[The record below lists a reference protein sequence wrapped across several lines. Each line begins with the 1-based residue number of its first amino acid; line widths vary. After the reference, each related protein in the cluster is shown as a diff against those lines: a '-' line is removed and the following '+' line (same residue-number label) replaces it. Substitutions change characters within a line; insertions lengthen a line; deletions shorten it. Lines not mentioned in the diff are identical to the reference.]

1 MRRVPGSFCELQSR
15 QNKKMS
21 AHIYA
26 FREPTHRT
34 ETVLAS
40 DWEDLWICDHFSENS
55 KLASALA
62 LVHAKSAQ
70 GKFKEAIALVVLKT
84 GYVLLGLVQYSGAS
98 LPSAIEAV
106 ASTIADLHEE
116 DVRSND
122 VLAVAIEDRHG
133 FHLSFLNAVPEQAI
147 QSYISD
153 WRHRRLVELSQ
164 VKPQP
169 RLNELRERV
178 DRECV
183 DLGDRFN
190 AAISA
195 LRNRYSVSPIE
206 IEDKLPHLTWVEV
219 HNYLCARN
227 LMVARN
233 RRQALALFPLFSAL
247 AIRSDESRSFGE
259 GLRSVIDE
267 GLPLIDYVVARWDVK
282 PVAVKAIRCLGFDE
296 VGLAWTGALRP
307 LVYILSGLAPE
318 KYPKSKEQWTVF
330 WEQASTIAAVLK
342 LPLGAESIRLLMNG
356 LSRRKWRKSV
366 NLEVTL
372 IEQVRVF
379 ESFSADL
386 VRLASVWID
395 VELMEA
401 DESSQEAGLHLILS
415 SKLVSFGLEQCLRMA
430 MDWQAL
436 RADLARRLEVRKVQ
450 FPCLMESPY
459 HCDDLQIVQLR
470 SVQDLNEE
478 SGVMNHC
485 VDTYFTACQSGRS
498 VILSVR
504 QANGTRLSTFEISIK
519 RKGLSLFDVTLV
531 QQKGRSNVYP
541 SAEAVGAVRAF
552 MKYLNGIDG
561 LPLLHRFSREKQ
573 LFNHAPERVKDIQ
586 VAEHMQEFIVAKTGG
601 RIDFNKLPGARSMSL
616 PASYDLP
623 DRYG

>member
-1 MRRVPGSFCELQSR
+1 
-15 QNKKMS
+15 MS
-21 AHIYA
+21 AQIYA
-26 FREPTHRT
+26 FCEPACCT
-34 ETVLAS
+34 ETALSS
-40 DWEDLWICDHFSENS
+40 DRDDLWICDHFPEQS
-55 KLASALA
+55 KLASALG

-70 GKFKEAIALVVLKT
+70 GKFKVAIALFALAT
-84 GYVLLGLVQYSGAS
+84 GYVFFGRVKYSGAS
-98 LPSAIEAV
+98 LSSAIEAV
-106 ASTIADLHEE
+106 ASTIADLHDEN
-116 DVRSND
+116 VRSND
-122 VLAVAIEDRHG
+122 LLAIAIEDRHG
-133 FHLSFLNAVPEQAI
+133 FHLSFLTAFPEQAI
-147 QSYISD
+147 ESYIPD

-164 VKPQP
+164 LKPQP

-183 DLGDRFN
+183 DLGDRLN

-195 LRNRYSVSPIE
+195 LRNCYSVSPKE
-206 IEDKLPHLTWVEV
+206 IEDKLPHLTWVEI
-219 HNYLCARN
+219 HNYLYVQNAI
-227 LMVARN
+227 VARN
-233 RRQALALFPLFSAL
+233 RRQALLLFPSFSAL

-259 GLRSVIDE
+259 CLRSVIDE
-267 GLPLIDYVVARWDVK
+267 GQPLINYVVARWDVK

-296 VGLAWTGALRP
+296 IGFAWTDALRP

-318 KYPKSKEQWTVF
+318 KYPKTKEQWTVF
-330 WEQASTIAAVLK
+330 GEQARTIAAVLK
-342 LPLGAESIRLLMNG
+342 LPLGAESIRLLMIG

-366 NLEVTL
+366 NLEVAL

-386 VRLASVWID
+386 VRLARVWID
-395 VELMEA
+395 VDLMEA

-430 MDWQAL
+430 MDWLAL
-436 RADLARRLEVRKVQ
+436 RADLARRLEVRKVH

-459 HCDDLQIVQLR
+459 HCDDLHIVQLR
-470 SVQDLNEE
+470 SEQDLNDE
-478 SGVMNHC
+478 SGAMNHC
-485 VDTYFTACQSGRS
+485 VDTYFTACKSGRS

-519 RKGLSLFDVTLV
+519 RKGLALFDIALV
-531 QQKGRSNVYP
+531 QQKGRANVYP
-541 SAEAVGAVRAF
+541 SSEAVRAVRAF

-573 LFNHAPERVKDIQ
+573 LFNHAPERIKDIQ

-601 RIDFNKLPGARSMSL
+601 RIDFNKLRGERSISL
-616 PASYDLP
+616 PAS
-623 DRYG
+623 

>member
-1 MRRVPGSFCELQSR
+1 
-15 QNKKMS
+15 MS

-26 FREPTHRT
+26 FREPAHRT
-34 ETVLAS
+34 ETVLAG
-40 DWEDLWICDHFSENS
+40 DWEDLWICEHFSENS

-62 LVHAKSAQ
+62 LVFVKSAQ
-70 GKFKEAIALVVLKT
+70 GTFKEAITLFALRT
-84 GYVLLGLVQYSGAS
+84 GYVLFGRVQYSGAS
-98 LPSAIEAV
+98 LPTAIESV

-147 QSYISD
+147 ESYIPD

-178 DRECV
+178 DLECV
-183 DLGDRFN
+183 DLADRLN

-206 IEDKLPHLTWVEV
+206 IEYKLPHLTWVEV

-227 LMVARN
+227 VMVARN
-233 RRQALALFPLFSAL
+233 RRQALTLFPLFSAL

-259 GLRSVIDE
+259 GLRSIIDE
-267 GLPLIDYVVARWDVK
+267 GRPLIDYVVARWDVK
-282 PVAVKAIRCLGFDE
+282 PVAVKAVRCLGFDE
-296 VGLAWTGALRP
+296 VGLVWTDALRP

-318 KYPKSKEQWTVF
+318 KCPKSKEQWTVF
-330 WEQASTIAAVLK
+330 GEQARTIAAVLK
-342 LPLGAESIRLLMNG
+342 LPLGAESIRLLMIG
-356 LSRRKWRKSV
+356 LSRRKWQKSV
-366 NLEVTL
+366 NLEVSL
-372 IEQVRVF
+372 VEQVRVF
-379 ESFSADL
+379 ESFSANL

-401 DESSQEAGLHLILS
+401 DKSSQEAGLHLILS

-430 MDWQAL
+430 TDWQAL
-436 RADLARRLEVRKVQ
+436 RADLARRHEVRKVH
-450 FPCLMESPY
+450 FPCLLESPY

-470 SVQDLNEE
+470 SEQDLNEE
-478 SGVMNHC
+478 SSVMNHC

-519 RKGLSLFDVTLV
+519 RKGLALFDVTLV
-531 QQKGRSNVYP
+531 QQKGRANVYP
-541 SAEAVGAVRAF
+541 SSEAVRAVSEF
-552 MKYLNGIDG
+552 MKHLNGIDG

-573 LFNHAPERVKDIQ
+573 LFNHAPERIKDIRI
-586 VAEHMQEFIVAKTGG
+586 AAHMQEFIVAKTGG
-601 RIDFNKLPGARSMSL
+601 RIDFNKLLGET
-616 PASYDLP
+616 
-623 DRYG
+623 

>member
-1 MRRVPGSFCELQSR
+1 
-15 QNKKMS
+15 MS
-21 AHIYA
+21 AQIHT
-26 FREPTHRT
+26 FREPAHCT
-34 ETVLAS
+34 ETVLES
-40 DWEDLWICDHFSENS
+40 ERDDLWICDRFPEKS
-55 KLASALA
+55 KLGSALA

-70 GKFKEAIALVVLKT
+70 GKFKEAIALFALKT
-84 GYVLLGLVQYSGAS
+84 GYLFFGRVQYSGAS
-98 LPSAIEAV
+98 LPTVIEAV

-116 DVRSND
+116 EVCSND

-133 FHLSFLNAVPEQAI
+133 FHLTYLNAVPEQAI
-147 QSYISD
+147 QSYIPG

-164 VKPQP
+164 FKPQP

-183 DLGDRFN
+183 DLGDRLN

-195 LRNRYSVSPIE
+195 LRNRCSVAPTE

-227 LMVARN
+227 VMVARN
-233 RRQALALFPLFSAL
+233 RRQAFTLFPLLSAL
-247 AIRSDESRSFGE
+247 AIRSDESRSFSE

-296 VGLAWTGALRP
+296 VGLAWRDALRP

-330 WEQASTIAAVLK
+330 GEQANTIAAVLK

-366 NLEVTL
+366 NLEVAL

-386 VRLASVWID
+386 ARLASVWID

-415 SKLVSFGLEQCLRMA
+415 SKLVSLGLEQCLRMA
-430 MDWQAL
+430 MDWQVL
-436 RADLARRLEVRKVQ
+436 RADLARTLDVRKVH

-470 SVQDLNEE
+470 SEQDLNEE
-478 SGVMNHC
+478 SGAMNHC
-485 VDTYFTACQSGRS
+485 VDTYFNACQSGRS

-504 QANGTRLSTFEISIK
+504 QTNGTRLSTFEISIK
-519 RKGLSLFDVTLV
+519 RKGLALFDVTLV
-531 QQKGRSNVYP
+531 QQKGRANVYP

-561 LPLLHRFSREKQ
+561 VPMLHRFSREKQ
-573 LFNHAPERVKDIQ
+573 LFNHAPERIKDIQ

-601 RIDFNKLPGARSMSL
+601 QIDFNKLCGEQSVSL
-616 PASYDLP
+616 PAN
-623 DRYG
+623 

>member
-1 MRRVPGSFCELQSR
+1 
-15 QNKKMS
+15 MS
-21 AHIYA
+21 AQIHT
-26 FREPTHRT
+26 FREPAHWT
-34 ETVLAS
+34 ETVLES
-40 DWEDLWICDHFSENS
+40 ERDDLWICDRFPENS
-55 KLASALA
+55 KLANALA

-70 GKFKEAIALVVLKT
+70 GKFKEAIALVALT
-84 GYVLLGLVQYSGAS
+84 SGYVLFGRVQYSGAS
-98 LPSAIEAV
+98 LPTAIEAV

-116 DVRSND
+116 EVCSND
-122 VLAVAIEDRHG
+122 VLAVEIEDRHG

-147 QSYISD
+147 ESYIPG

-164 VKPQP
+164 FKPQP

-183 DLGDRFN
+183 DLGDRLN
-190 AAISA
+190 AAIFA
-195 LRNRYSVSPIE
+195 LRKRYSVAPKE

-227 LMVARN
+227 VTVARN
-233 RRQALALFPLFSAL
+233 RRQALTLFPLFSAL
-247 AIRSDESRSFGE
+247 AIRSDESRCFGE
-259 GLRSVIDE
+259 ELRSIIDE
-267 GLPLIDYVVARWDVK
+267 GRPLIDYVVACWNVK

-296 VGLAWTGALRP
+296 IGLVWTDAIRP
-307 LVYILSGLAPE
+307 LIFILSGLAPE
-318 KYPKSKEQWTVF
+318 KYPKSKEQWEVF
-330 WEQASTIAAVLK
+330 GEQARTIAAILK
-342 LPLGAESIRLLMNG
+342 LPLGAESIRLLLIG
-356 LSRRKWRKSV
+356 LSRRQWRKSV
-366 NLEVTL
+366 KLEVAL
-372 IEQVRVF
+372 VEQVRVF

-436 RADLARRLEVRKVQ
+436 RADLARRLDVRKVH

-459 HCDDLQIVQLR
+459 DCDDLQILQLR
-470 SVQDLNEE
+470 SEQDLNEE
-478 SGVMNHC
+478 SGAMNHC
-485 VDTYFTACQSGRS
+485 VDTYFNACQSGRS

-504 QANGTRLSTFEISIK
+504 QANGVRLSTFEISIK
-519 RKGLSLFDVTLV
+519 RKGLALFDVTLV

-541 SAEAVGAVRAF
+541 SSEAVRAVRAF
-552 MKYLNGIDG
+552 MKYLNGIEG

-573 LFNHAPERVKDIQ
+573 LFNRAPERIKDIQ
-586 VAEHMQEFIVAKTGG
+586 IAAHMQEFIVAKTGG
-601 RIDFNKLPGARSMSL
+601 RIDFNKLTFRREQLNQVTSL
-616 PASYDLP
+616 
-623 DRYG
+623 